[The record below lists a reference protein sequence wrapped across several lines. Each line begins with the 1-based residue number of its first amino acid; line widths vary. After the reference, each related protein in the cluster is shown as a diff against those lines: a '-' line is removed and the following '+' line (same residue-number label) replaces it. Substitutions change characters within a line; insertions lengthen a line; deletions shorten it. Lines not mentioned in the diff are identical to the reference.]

1 MNYRMICFVIGRI
14 LLTEAAL
21 LMLPMAVALVYGEAA
36 IPFLIPALLTALIG
50 LVLGLR
56 APKRSNLYARDG
68 FAVVALAWVLM
79 SVFGALPFVISGD
92 IPNFV
97 DAFFETVSGFT
108 TTGASILTEIEPLG
122 RGVLFWRSFTHW
134 VGGMGVLVFVMA
146 ILPMS
151 AGDGHGMHLMRA
163 EVPGPSVGKLVSR
176 MGDTAKILYGIYL
189 VMTIIEIVLL
199 LLGGM
204 PLFDACIHAFGTA
217 GTGGFSNRN
226 LSVGAYNSPYFD
238 VVIGVFMLLFG
249 VNFNLY
255 YFLLIKRFRDVFHSE
270 ELRTYLLI
278 VAAAVAAIAA
288 DIFRI
293 YGSVAQSLRYAFF
306 QVSSIITTTG
316 FATADFNVWP
326 EFSRAILVILMF
338 VGACAGSTGG
348 GIKVAR
354 VVILC
359 KTSLGD
365 MRKMLH
371 PNAVTT
377 VRFEGKPLTDR
388 SIRSVHLFLT
398 VYILIFTVSV
408 LLLSLERFD
417 LVTTFTAVAS
427 CINNI
432 GPGLEVVGPMGN
444 FSAFSPAAKLLLA
457 FDMLVG
463 RLEIFPMLLLFAPS
477 IWKRR
482 IITRKP
488 TL

>member
-270 ELRTYLLI
+270 EL
-278 VAAAVAAIAA
+278 
-288 DIFRI
+288 
-293 YGSVAQSLRYAFF
+293 AQSLRYAFF
-306 QVSSIITTTG
+306 QVASIITTTG

-417 LVTTFTAVAS
+417 VVTTFTAVAS

>member
-1 MNYRMICFVIGRI
+1 MIGFVIGRI

-21 LMLPMAVALVYGEAA
+21 LMLPTAVAAVYGEAVL
-36 IPFLIPALLTALIG
+36 PFLIPALLLAVIG
-50 LVLGLR
+50 LALGLR
-56 APKRSNLYARDG
+56 SPKRSSLYARDG

-92 IPNFV
+92 IPHFV

-189 VMTIIEIVLL
+189 AMTVIEIVLL

-204 PLFDACIHAFGTA
+204 SLFDACIHAFGTA
-217 GTGGFSNRN
+217 GTGGFSCRN
-226 LSVGAYNSPYFD
+226 LSVGAYDSVYFD

-270 ELRTYLLI
+270 ELRAYLLI
-278 VAAAVAAIAA
+278 VGAAVAAIVA
-288 DIFRI
+288 DIIHI
-293 YGSVAQSLRYAFF
+293 YGTVGRSLRYAFF
-306 QVSSIITTTG
+306 QVASIITTTG
-316 FATADFNVWP
+316 YATADFNVWP

-348 GIKVAR
+348 GVKVAR

-408 LLLSLERFD
+408 LLLSLDRFD
-417 LVTTFTAVAS
+417 LTTTFTAVAA

-444 FSAFSPAAKLLLA
+444 YAQFSPAAKLLLS

-482 IITRKP
+482 LITRKP

>member
-1 MNYRMICFVIGRI
+1 MIGFVIGRI

-21 LMLPMAVALVYGEAA
+21 LMLPMAVAAAYGEAVL
-36 IPFLIPALLTALIG
+36 PFLIPALLLAVIG
-50 LVLGLR
+50 LALGLR
-56 APKRSNLYARDG
+56 SPKRSSLYARDG

-92 IPNFV
+92 IPHFV

-189 VMTIIEIVLL
+189 ALTLLEIALL

-217 GTGGFSNRN
+217 GTGGFSSRN
-226 LSVGAYNSPYFD
+226 LSVGAYDSAYFD

-255 YFLLIKRFRDVFHSE
+255 YFLLIKRFRDVFRSE
-270 ELRTYLLI
+270 ELRAYLLI
-278 VAAAVAAIAA
+278 VGAAVAAIAA
-288 DIFRI
+288 DIVHI
-293 YGSVAQSLRYAFF
+293 YGTVGRSLRYAFF
-306 QVSSIITTTG
+306 QVASIITTTG
-316 FATADFNVWP
+316 FATADFNTWP

-348 GIKVAR
+348 GVKVAR

-388 SIRSVHLFLT
+388 TIRSVHLFLT
-398 VYILIFTVSV
+398 VYILIFTASV

-417 LVTTFTAVAS
+417 LVTTFTAVAA

-444 FSAFSPAAKLLLA
+444 YAQFSPAAKLLLS
-457 FDMLVG
+457 FDMLAG
-463 RLEIFPMLLLFAPS
+463 RLELFPMLLLFAPS
-477 IWKRR
+477 IWRR
-482 IITRKP
+482 RSFGRG
-488 TL
+488 